1 MLMSARARS
10 AAARPL
16 SFPRARRL
24 RTPGDFKRVYAAGRR
39 IGHDFFSVTAQ
50 PNELERARLGMAV
63 AVRAMGGAVERNR
76 IRRLI
81 RESFRLHQALVP
93 ALDIV
98 IGVRPNARGAAA
110 VELRASLER
119 LWDRLKRSAT

>member
-1 MLMSARARS
+1 MLMSARART

-24 RTPGDFKRVYAAGRR
+24 RTPGVFNRVYAAGRR
-39 IGHDFFSVTAQ
+39 MGHDYFSVTAQ
-50 PNELERARLGMAV
+50 PNDLERARLGMAV

-98 IGVRPNARGAAA
+98 IGVRPTARGAAA
-110 VELRASLER
+110 AELRASLER
-119 LWDRLKRSAT
+119 LWERLGRSAS

>member
-1 MLMSARARS
+1 
-10 AAARPL
+10 
-16 SFPRARRL
+16 
-24 RTPGDFKRVYAAGRR
+24 
-39 IGHDFFSVTAQ
+39 
-50 PNELERARLGMAV
+50 MAV

-98 IGVRPNARGAAA
+98 IGVRANARGAVAA
-110 VELRASLER
+110 DLRASLER
-119 LWDRLKRSAT
+119 LWDRLKGSKESAA

>member
-1 MLMSARARS
+1 VRARARS

-16 SFPRARRL
+16 SFPPARRL

-63 AVRAMGGAVERNR
+63 AVRTMGGAVQRNR

-81 RESFRLHQALVP
+81 RESFRLHQALMP

-98 IGVRPNARGAAA
+98 IGVRPNARDAAA
-110 VELRASLER
+110 TALRSSLEG

>member
-1 MLMSARARS
+1 VSARARS
-10 AAARPL
+10 VAARPL
-16 SFPRARRL
+16 SFPPARRL
-24 RTPGDFKRVYAAGRR
+24 RTPGDFRRIYAAGRR

-81 RESFRLHQALVP
+81 RESFRLHQARVP

-98 IGVRPNARGAAA
+98 IGVRPTARAAA
-110 VELRASLER
+110 APELRASLER
-119 LWDRLKRSAT
+119 LWERLQRSAT

>member
-1 MLMSARARS
+1 M
-10 AAARPL
+10 
-16 SFPRARRL
+16 
-24 RTPGDFKRVYAAGRR
+24 
-39 IGHDFFSVTAQ
+39 GHDFFSVTAQ

-98 IGVRPNARGAAA
+98 IGVRANARGAVAA
-110 VELRASLER
+110 DLRASLER
-119 LWDRLKRSAT
+119 LWDRLKGSKESAA

>member
-1 MLMSARARS
+1 VSARARS

-16 SFPRARRL
+16 SFPPAHRL

-63 AVRAMGGAVERNR
+63 AVRAMGGAVQRNR

-81 RESFRLHQALVP
+81 RESFRLHQALMP

-98 IGVRPNARGAAA
+98 IGVRPNARDAVAA
-110 VELRASLER
+110 ELRASLER
-119 LWDRLKRSAT
+119 LWARLQRSLT

>member
-1 MLMSARARS
+1 VSARARS

-24 RTPGDFKRVYAAGRR
+24 RKPGDFKRVYAAGRR

-63 AVRAMGGAVERNR
+63 AVRAMGGAVQRNR

-98 IGVRPNARGAAA
+98 IGVRPNARDAAA
-110 VELRASLER
+110 TELHASLER
-119 LWDRLKRSAT
+119 LWDRLKRSTP

>member
-1 MLMSARARS
+1 M
-10 AAARPL
+10 
-16 SFPRARRL
+16 
-24 RTPGDFKRVYAAGRR
+24 
-39 IGHDFFSVTAQ
+39 GHDFFSVTAQ

-98 IGVRPNARGAAA
+98 IGVRPIARGAEAA
-110 VELRASLER
+110 DLRASLER
-119 LWDRLKRSAT
+119 LWDRLKGSKGSAA

>member
-1 MLMSARARS
+1 MLMSARART
-10 AAARPL
+10 AAARPFG
-16 SFPRARRL
+16 FPRARRL
-24 RTPGDFKRVYAAGRR
+24 RAPAEFKRVYGSGRR

-50 PNELERARLGMAV
+50 PNALDGARLGMAV

-81 RESFRLHQALVP
+81 RESFRLHQARVP

-98 IGVRPNARGAAA
+98 IAVRPGARGADAA
-110 VELRASLER
+110 QLRASLER
-119 LWDRLKRSAT
+119 LWDRLRGPSA

>member
-1 MLMSARARS
+1 M
-10 AAARPL
+10 
-16 SFPRARRL
+16 
-24 RTPGDFKRVYAAGRR
+24 
-39 IGHDFFSVTAQ
+39 GHDFFSVTAQ

-98 IGVRPNARGAAA
+98 IGVRENARGAVAA
-110 VELRASLER
+110 DLRASLER
-119 LWDRLKRSAT
+119 LWDRLKGSKESAA

>member
-1 MLMSARARS
+1 VSARARS
-10 AAARPL
+10 VAARPL
-16 SFPRARRL
+16 SFPPARRL

-98 IGVRPNARGAAA
+98 IGVRPTARAAA
-110 VELRASLER
+110 APELRASLER
-119 LWDRLKRSAT
+119 LWERLQRSAT

>member
-1 MLMSARARS
+1 VSARARS

-16 SFPRARRL
+16 SFPPARRL

-39 IGHDFFSVTAQ
+39 LGHDFFSVTAQ

-81 RESFRLHQALVP
+81 RESFRLHQAQVP

-98 IGVRPNARGAAA
+98 IGVRPTARAAA
-110 VELRASLER
+110 APELRASLER
-119 LWDRLKRSAT
+119 LWERLQRSAT

>member
-1 MLMSARARS
+1 VSARARS

-16 SFPRARRL
+16 SFPPARRL

-39 IGHDFFSVTAQ
+39 LGHDFFSVTAQ

-81 RESFRLHQALVP
+81 RESFRLHQATVP

-98 IGVRPNARGAAA
+98 IGVRPTARAAA
-110 VELRASLER
+110 APELRASLER
-119 LWDRLKRSAT
+119 LWERLQRSAT

>member
-39 IGHDFFSVTAQ
+39 LGHDFFSVTAQ
-50 PNELERARLGMAV
+50 ANDLEAARLGMAV

-76 IRRLI
+76 VRRLI
-81 RESFRLHQALVP
+81 RESFRLHQAALP

-98 IGVRPNARGAAA
+98 IGVRPGARGAAA
-110 VELRASLER
+110 AELRASLER
-119 LWDRLKRSAT
+119 LWLRLRGSAT

>member
-1 MLMSARARS
+1 M
-10 AAARPL
+10 
-16 SFPRARRL
+16 
-24 RTPGDFKRVYAAGRR
+24 
-39 IGHDFFSVTAQ
+39 GHDFFSVTAQ
-50 PNELERARLGMAV
+50 PSELAHARLGMAV

-81 RESFRLHQALVP
+81 RESFRLHRAVVP

-110 VELRASLER
+110 TDLRESLER
-119 LWDRLKRSAT
+119 LWDRLKRSST

>member
-16 SFPRARRL
+16 SFPPARRL
-24 RTPGDFKRVYAAGRR
+24 RTPGDFKRVYAQGRR

-50 PNELERARLGMAV
+50 PNELQRARLGMAV

-81 RESFRLHQALVP
+81 RESFRLHQAAVP

-98 IGVRPNARGAAA
+98 IGVRPTARGAAA
-110 VELRASLER
+110 PELRASLER
-119 LWDRLKRSAT
+119 LWERLQRPAP

>member
-1 MLMSARARS
+1 M
-10 AAARPL
+10 
-16 SFPRARRL
+16 
-24 RTPGDFKRVYAAGRR
+24 
-39 IGHDFFSVTAQ
+39 GHDFFSVTAQ

-76 IRRLI
+76 ILRLI

-98 IGVRPNARGAAA
+98 IGVRANARGAVAA
-110 VELRASLER
+110 DLRASLER
-119 LWDRLKRSAT
+119 LWDRLKGSKESAA

>member
-1 MLMSARARS
+1 MSARARS

-50 PNELERARLGMAV
+50 PNDLERARLGMAV

-98 IGVRPNARGAAA
+98 IGVRPNARGVAAT
-110 VELRASLER
+110 ELRASLEQ
-119 LWDRLKRSAT
+119 LWDRLQRSTT